1 MFSASPPKPPSKS
14 RRNAPHPTTRK
25 RPRETLWPFGPESR
39 AFFVSGWRCRDRQK
53 ANLRKFRGYSDHC
66 QNQKSEAIWEE
77 FVAEGPG
84 FEPGLT
90 DRDSGVELSPTGTD
104 RRGGP
109 RTASNRTVRAS
120 SAIAA
125 GSTRWLMRRTKRP
138 LSASLEEWPVLAA
151 TPIYKDPHPRV
162 EPPNSTNQSSGDPS
176 RQPMQTDDGKA
187 H

>member
-1 MFSASPPKPPSKS
+1 MSAVLANREIKP
-14 RRNAPHPTTRK
+14 RRQDW
-25 RPRETLWPFGPESR
+25 L
-39 AFFVSGWRCRDRQK
+39 
-53 ANLRKFRGYSDHC
+53 
-66 QNQKSEAIWEE
+66 
-77 FVAEGPG
+77 AEGPG

-187 H
+187 HCPRMAKVMVTRKVARIGCFLGVLSDLSQQCVFGLISAKSLRPNSLPASRHHE